1 MYEKAGIEKG
11 DFITDINGNFT
22 IDANNND
29 VIQIS
34 YVGFASKDV
43 RVKNDNNIQIQM
55 TEDQKIRTAER
66 HVRNE
71 ILKTT
76 VEGFEQDSRNP
87 FKAT

>member
-1 MYEKAGIEKG
+1 
-11 DFITDINGNFT
+11 
-22 IDANNND
+22 
-29 VIQIS
+29 
-34 YVGFASKDV
+34 
-43 RVKNDNNIQIQM
+43 M